1 MIGLLGLAASIVPSI
16 VGLFNKDAGNVAQ
29 QVVDAGMVLT
39 GATTEDEA
47 VDALNA
53 NPELLAAYKSKLL
66 DIELDFYR
74 EDTKRMEIVNAT
86 MRAEIAG
93 TGIYKTGWRP
103 AFGWVTAFSFG
114 VVVLSYMAILG
125 YTIVT
130 SPADLSGVIN
140 ALAVAIG
147 SLVSLFTVALAV
159 LGVSVWKRT
168 DEKKMAMT
176 DGRQGASSLSKV
188 ASSIRSA
195 FTRTEGG
202 E

>member
-1 MIGLLGLAASIVPSI
+1 MVGLLGLAASLVPSI
-16 VGLFNKDAGNVAQ
+16 VGLFSKQGGEVAQ
-29 QVVDAGMVLT
+29 QVVDAGLALT
-39 GATTEDEA
+39 GADSEPEA

-66 DIELDFYR
+66 DIELEFYR
-74 EDTKRMEIVNAT
+74 EDTKRMDIVNTT

-93 TGIYKTGWRP
+93 NGIYKTGWRP

-114 VVVLSYMAILG
+114 VVVLSYMGILG

-130 SPADLSGVIN
+130 SPAELAGVIN

-147 SLVSLFTVALAV
+147 SLVSLFAVALAV

-168 DEKKMAMT
+168 DEKTLAMT
-176 DGRQGASSLSKV
+176 GEQSTSSLAKV
-188 ASSIRSA
+188 ATSIRHA
-195 FTRTEGG
+195 LGKDGG
-202 E
+202 K